1 MHVDECSAKSKAK
14 GVKFWSTCIFDTISK
29 FLDILIN
36 ELLKHLPPFHDV
48 DHKNE
53 MVFGFAPP
61 FKSPYQLNKKILQ
74 ELKSQINNLMERGYI
89 KPSKLHCGLLV
100 LFVDENDKKLR
111 MCIDY
116 CTLNKII
123 INNNYPLPELIIFS
137 IV

>member
-1 MHVDECSAKSKAK
+1 MHVDEFSAKSKAK
-14 GVKFWSTCIFDTISK
+14 GAKFWPTCIFDTISK

-36 ELLKHLPPFHDV
+36 ELPKHLPPFHDV

-53 MVFGFAPP
+53 MVLGFAPP
-61 FKSPYQLNKKILQ
+61 FKSPYQLNKKELQ
-74 ELKSQINNLMERGYI
+74 ELKAQINNLMERGYI
-89 KPSKLHCGLLV
+89 KPSKLHYGLLV

-123 INNNYPLPELIIFS
+123 INNNYPLPELMIFS